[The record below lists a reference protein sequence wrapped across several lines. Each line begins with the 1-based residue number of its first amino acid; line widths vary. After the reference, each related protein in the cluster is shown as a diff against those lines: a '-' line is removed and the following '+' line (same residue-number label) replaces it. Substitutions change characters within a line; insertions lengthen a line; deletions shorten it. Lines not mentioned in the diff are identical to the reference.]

1 MISKVREWLETQGFA
16 LEMRT
21 ASAFRKAGF
30 DDVRQSS
37 IYVDERTRK
46 PREIDVLAHDMGGN
60 VGRGIVDI
68 RFFVECKS
76 SKKPWVL
83 LCSPEVLVYN
93 RFFTFAAMSEK
104 ARRALIQH
112 LHGTTHF
119 GEETLF
125 DRLPWLRKDD
135 LTGYSLRQ
143 ALSSSDADVAYA
155 AAAAVS
161 EACANFVNKCD
172 GERLHQP
179 EFSFAF
185 PVIVID
191 GPLFRC
197 SLTQNGNVQL
207 AETEEGEFLF
217 FLADFSTCIRVVTS
231 GRLPAFALE
240 AKRVADQIR
249 AELKAEEDEVWKSM
263 IERARGSA
271 T

>member
-1 MISKVREWLETQGFA
+1 MISKVREWIETQGFA

-37 IYVDERTRK
+37 IYVDVKTGK
-46 PREIDVLAHDMGGN
+46 PREVDVLAVDLGGN
-60 VGRGIVDI
+60 VARGIIDI
-68 RFFVECKS
+68 RFIVECKS
-76 SKKPWVL
+76 TKKPWVL

-93 RFFTFAAMSEK
+93 RLYTFAAMSKK
-104 ARRALIQH
+104 AREALIH
-112 LHGTTHF
+112 RHTHPE
-119 GEETLF
+119 GDELF

-143 ALSSSDADVAYA
+143 ALTDADVAYA
-155 AAAAVS
+155 ATTAVA
-161 EACANFVNKCD
+161 EASADFANR
-172 GERLHQP
+172 GEKGLYKP
-179 EFSFAF
+179 PFSFGF

-207 AETEEGEFLF
+207 EETGEGEFLF

-231 GRLPAFALE
+231 ERLPAFALE

-249 AELKAEEDEVWKSM
+249 AELKPEEDKVWKSM
-263 IERARGSA
+263 MQRAAADWSS
-271 T
+271 